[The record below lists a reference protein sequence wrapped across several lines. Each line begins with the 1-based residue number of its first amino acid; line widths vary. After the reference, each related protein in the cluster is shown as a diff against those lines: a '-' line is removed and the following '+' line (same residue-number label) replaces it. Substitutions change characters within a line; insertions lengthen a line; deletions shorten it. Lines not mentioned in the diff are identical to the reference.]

1 MDGIQYSLVFC
12 KNKKNAR
19 RFYRDVLKTVS
30 INPVTR
36 INATGEYVLYLWLC
50 NLDHWVNE
58 HRYNGKKEKK
68 TERGRERGA
77 ITVHNVTNLVKAL
90 AGVDNHLT

>member
-36 INATGEYVLYLWLC
+36 INATGECVLYL
-50 NLDHWVNE
+50 
-58 HRYNGKKEKK
+58 
-68 TERGRERGA
+68 
-77 ITVHNVTNLVKAL
+77 
-90 AGVDNHLT
+90 